1 MNPIRLLRNGLLAAG
16 LLVVSLPL
24 LTGCTAPIE
33 GILAAN
39 QRPSLELTQAPV
51 NADGDYFYAYR
62 INWSGYDPDGQVLYY
77 EYAIDPPTQL
87 QASAGQE
94 TLWVRTER
102 QEQVFFFRAS
112 IPDPSGVV
120 ADTARDFHVFVI
132 RAVDNSGNPETM
144 RSAPKSRA
152 FYSYTVAPTVQI
164 LRPIPSR
171 LLQPLVTP
179 AVRITWQGND
189 PDGQFTQKP
198 VKYKYKLFRP
208 GDVPGIQT
216 FTADPDSIRRY
227 YGPSQ
232 FAGWDSTSAETTTVQ
247 FTNLTPGQQYL
258 FVLVG
263 FDEAGAFSPEFNL
276 DTSML
281 LFNVGFANTNGPRFT
296 VFNSFFFFQY
306 PSGGYTTDDLAVI
319 KIEAPAGV
327 PFSCG
332 WFADPPA
339 GSIIEW
345 YRWALDLADLTDET
359 PRTSELTDWY
369 HWSQK
374 SPTTISCTVG
384 PFAPGEIHRLYIEA
398 QDNNGLRSLAIVQ
411 ITFVGAPLDRR
422 LLIVDDTRLTS
433 DQFFN
438 TSDPQGTRC
447 LRNYTGTWPA
457 SAELDT
463 FLYARGDVMWR
474 GLAANC
480 PTNPPSPVLSTPGVF
495 AGYSYDTVGTRQGFE
510 QVSNSVPLSLLG
522 QYEHIIWLIDGQG
535 AQYTEPLSST
545 RPMTALRFMSQAGR
559 ANTLAA
565 YATLGGKIWMLGG
578 AGGYSSLIGFNRTT
592 NDQGLF
598 GTVFSSDVPTS
609 GPVELA
615 ASRMM
620 FDAFHWRSEFVTGR
634 TTNRIFARPEA
645 GRGGW
650 SHPDRTGTTTISSP
664 DYALLPAE
672 MRRKTPATDPIP
684 ATRPP
689 STGTAFY
696 QTGIDAEY
704 LSVPNFIIEDVNPD
718 PDFVSEQS
726 TLDTLYAF
734 DAAGGNMHPSGSTFP
749 RPAMTYYHGFDTA
762 PMVFSG
768 FNIWNFARQ
777 DAIQLVDF
785 VLQEIWGLPRDP
797 NIIRQPGLAARPAAP
812 STITTPA
819 QQTLRSRLPVGRK
832 RGE

>member
-1 MNPIRLLRNGLLAAG
+1 MYPIRLIRVGLAAAG
-16 LLVVSLPL
+16 LLVASL
-24 LTGCTAPIE
+24 LTGCASKDIVGALAPNE
-33 GILAAN
+33 
-39 QRPSLELTQAPV
+39 RPSLELTQAPV
-51 NADGDYFYAYR
+51 NTDGEYFYAYR

-77 EYAIDPPTQL
+77 EYAIDPPTTL
-87 QASAGQE
+87 QAAAGQE
-94 TLWVRTER
+94 TLWVRTDR

-112 IPDPSGVV
+112 IPDPTGTV

-132 RAVDNSGNPETM
+132 RAVDNSNDPETM
-144 RSAPKSRA
+144 RSPVKSRA

-179 AVRITWQGND
+179 AVRITWQGVD

-198 VKYKYKLFRP
+198 VKYKYKLFNP
-208 GDVPGIQT
+208 GDVPSIQT
-216 FTADPDSIRRY
+216 FIADPDSLRRY

-263 FDEAGAFSPEFNL
+263 FDEAGSFSPEFNL

-296 VFNSFFFFQY
+296 VFNPFFFYQY
-306 PSGGYTTDDLAVI
+306 PSGGYTTDEQAVI

-327 PFSCG
+327 PFDCA

-345 YRWALDLADLTDET
+345 YRWALDLEDLTDET
-359 PRTSELTDWY
+359 PRTSELNDWY

-374 SPTTISCTVG
+374 SPTANSCRVG
-384 PFAPGEIHRLYIEA
+384 PFAAGEIHQLYIEA
-398 QDNNGLRSLAIVQ
+398 QDNNGLRSLAIVRA
-411 ITFVGAPLDRR
+411 TFVGAPRSRR
-422 LLIVDDTRLTS
+422 LLIVDDTRLAS

-438 TSDPQGTRC
+438 TQDPAGTRC
-447 LRNYTGTWPA
+447 LRNYTGTWPSA
-457 SAELDT
+457 AELDT
-463 FLYARGDVMWR
+463 FLYARGNVMWR

-480 PTNPPSPVLSTPGVF
+480 PVNPPSPVLSTPGVF
-495 AGYSYDTVGTRQGFE
+495 AGYEFDTLGTRQGFE
-510 QVSNSVPLSLLG
+510 QVSNATPLRDLG
-522 QYEHIIWLIDGQG
+522 QYEHIIWMVDGQG
-535 AQYTEPLSST
+535 AQYSEPLSST
-545 RPMTALRFMSQAGR
+545 RPMTALRFMSQIGR

-578 AGGYSSLIGFNRTT
+578 ASGYASLIGFNRTT

-598 GTVFSSDVPTS
+598 GTVFSADPPPPGQSNELVP
-609 GPVELA
+609 
-615 ASRMM
+615 SRMM
-620 FDAFHWRSEFVTGR
+620 YDFFHWRSEFVTGR
-634 TTNRIFARPEA
+634 ATNRIVKSEA
-645 GRGGW
+645 ARGGW
-650 SHPDRTGTTTISSP
+650 SHPNRDGTATITAP
-664 DYALLPAE
+664 NYALLPAE
-672 MRRKTPATDPIP
+672 MRRKTAGTDPVP
-684 ATRPP
+684 ATRPAGVG
-689 STGTAFY
+689 SAFY
-696 QTGIDAEY
+696 QTVLDAEY
-704 LSVPNFIIEDVNPD
+704 LSVPNFIVEDVDPN

-726 TLDTLYAF
+726 TLDTLFALDAF
-734 DAAGGNMHPSGSTFP
+734 AGNLHPSGSTFP
-749 RPAMTYYHGFDTA
+749 RPTMTYYHGSESA

-768 FNIWNFARQ
+768 FNIWNYARQ
-777 DAIQLVDF
+777 DCIQLVDF
-785 VLQEIWGLPRDP
+785 VLQEIWGLPRAMID
-797 NIIRQPGLAARPAAP
+797 RQPGLAARPAAP

-819 QQTLRSRLPVGRK
+819 QQAIHSRLPAGRT